1 VLRQSDGPETMAF
14 EIANGVITAIY
25 DVRNPDKL
33 HHLNRA

>member
-14 EIANGVITAIY
+14 EVANGLITAIY

-33 HHLNRA
+33 SHLSRA